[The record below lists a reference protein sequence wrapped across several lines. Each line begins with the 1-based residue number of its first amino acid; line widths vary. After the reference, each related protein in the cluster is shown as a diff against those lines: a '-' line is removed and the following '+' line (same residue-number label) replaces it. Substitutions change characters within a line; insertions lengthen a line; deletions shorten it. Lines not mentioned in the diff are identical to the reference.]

1 MFGATRF
8 LHFPMKAHR
17 HSEVAAA
24 QVTLCDPWQLR
35 VKPTSTQ
42 PPTSRSPVQNR
53 CASISPSLCIVSSI
67 FIPPQTK
74 HRASRSNRRRG
85 GGGVRGTS
93 DFSRLRSHPLQAH
106 SIPHRHRF
114 PFKIAPWIVV
124 IWVIRVL
131 EADDRMCANPDSG
144 HTHHGE
150 GIMRRSY
157 GWWWGQGGAAVV
169 GDEGYAMLEVRK

>member
-24 QVTLCDPWQLR
+24 QVTLCDPWQLG

-74 HRASRSNRRRG
+74 HRASRSNRCRG

-93 DFSRLRSHPLQAH
+93 DFSRLRSHPLFPPPP
-106 SIPHRHRF
+106 SPHHTTPTRVSFQNSALDRRDLGDPSFGGGRSDVCEPGFRTHTPRRGDYEA
-114 PFKIAPWIVV
+114 IL
-124 IWVIRVL
+124 WV
-131 EADDRMCANPDSG
+131 
-144 HTHHGE
+144 
-150 GIMRRSY
+150 
-157 GWWWGQGGAAVV
+157 VV
-169 GDEGYAMLEVRK
+169 GTGGGRCGGR

>member
-1 MFGATRF
+1 M
-8 LHFPMKAHR
+8 
-17 HSEVAAA
+17 
-24 QVTLCDPWQLR
+24 
-35 VKPTSTQ
+35 
-42 PPTSRSPVQNR
+42 
-53 CASISPSLCIVSSI
+53 
-67 FIPPQTK
+67 
-74 HRASRSNRRRG
+74 
-85 GGGVRGTS
+85 
-93 DFSRLRSHPLQAH
+93 
-106 SIPHRHRF
+106 
-114 PFKIAPWIVV
+114 